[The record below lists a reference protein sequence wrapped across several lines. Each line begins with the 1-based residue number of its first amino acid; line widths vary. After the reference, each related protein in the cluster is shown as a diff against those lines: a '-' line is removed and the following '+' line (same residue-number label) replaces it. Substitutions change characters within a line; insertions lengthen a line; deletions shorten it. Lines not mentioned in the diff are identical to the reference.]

1 MLGILIDLVLSRT
14 RWLHR
19 YMRRRF
25 DSIDAQLAELR
36 ADVADPGR
44 HDQAR
49 IDAIVAGLTRDAD
62 ALDSLQEK

>member
-1 MLGILIDLVLSRT
+1 MFDIIINLILSRT

-19 YMRRRF
+19 YIGRRF
-25 DSIDAQLAELR
+25 DSIEAQLAELR

-49 IDAIVAGLTRDAD
+49 IDAMVAGLTTQAD